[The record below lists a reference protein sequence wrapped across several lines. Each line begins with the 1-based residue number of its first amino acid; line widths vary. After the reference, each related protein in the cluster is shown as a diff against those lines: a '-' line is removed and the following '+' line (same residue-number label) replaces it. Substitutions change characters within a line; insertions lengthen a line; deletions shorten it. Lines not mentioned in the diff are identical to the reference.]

1 MANNVVAEGLE
12 KYFNPE
18 TTEIV
23 KAMEG
28 THAASYA
35 AKLSRVKVISAY
47 PITPQTSIVEKL
59 SEMCASGEM
68 DAQFIKVESEH
79 SAMACVIG
87 SQATGARSF
96 TATSSQGLALMHEEL
111 HWAAG
116 ARLPVVL
123 VNVNRALGS
132 PWNIWADQGDSL
144 AQRDTGWI
152 QFYAESNQEVLD
164 MTIQAFRI
172 GEQVMLPVMVNM
184 DAFFLSHT
192 TEPVAIPKQSLID
205 RFLPAYN
212 PKYKI
217 DINEPHAFGGLA
229 KPDSYMELRY
239 NIQRSMEDA
248 QSFIPVVAD
257 EYNMIIGRHHGGLV
271 EEYKTEDAE
280 YLLVTSGTI
289 TGTSRI
295 VIDQFRENGVAVGL
309 LKIRT
314 FRPFPVKEVRAACSR
329 VKKIAVIDRNISF
342 GHGGIFFSELQAALY
357 NSDAHPLL
365 NGYIAGLGGRDVT
378 PKTITTILNH
388 LIASKQGEDLIWME
402 LNNEPAEI

>member
-1 MANNVVAEGLE
+1 MENQIIPKGLE
-12 KYFNPE
+12 EYFNPE
-18 TTEIV
+18 TIAEV
-23 KAMEG
+23 KVTEG

-35 AKLSRVKVISAY
+35 AGLARVKVISAY

-68 DAQFIKVESEH
+68 DAEFIKVESEH
-79 SAMACVIG
+79 SAMACVIA
-87 SQATGARSF
+87 SEATGARSF

-144 AQRDTGWI
+144 AQRDTGWV

-164 MTIQAFRI
+164 MVLQAYKLAEKI
-172 GEQVMLPVMVNM
+172 MLPVMVNM

-192 TEPVAIPKQSLID
+192 TEPVAIPKQHLVD
-205 RFLPAYN
+205 QFLPEYN
-212 PKYKI
+212 PKYKL
-217 DINEPHAFGGLA
+217 DVDDPRAFGGLS

-239 NIQRSMEDA
+239 NIQKSMEDA
-248 QSFIPVVAD
+248 LHLIPAIAH
-257 EYNMIIGRHHGGLV
+257 EYDDLIKSYHGDLV
-271 EEYKTEDAE
+271 EEYRTEGAE

-295 VIDQFRENGVAVGL
+295 VIDQFRENGINIGL
-309 LKIRT
+309 LKIRV
-314 FRPFPVKEVRAACSR
+314 FRPFPSEVVRAITKGI
-329 VKKIAVIDRNISF
+329 KKIAVIDRNISF
-342 GHGGIFFSELQAALY
+342 GQSGIFFSELKSALY
-357 NSDAHPLL
+357 NIEVRPLI
-365 NGYIAGLGGRDVT
+365 NGYVAGLGGRDVT
-378 PKTITTILNH
+378 PKTIEKVINH
-388 LIASKQGEDLIWME
+388 LIASEQGKDLVWME
-402 LNNEPAEI
+402 LNYEPNEI